1 MGKFYKILF
10 LFLAFFGEKSI
21 AQISLTGGA
30 YTQNFN
36 SLANTGT
43 SSVVPAGWAFSESG
57 SGANT
62 VYTAGTGT
70 GNTGDTYSFGT
81 AAADRA
87 FGGLQSGSL
96 IPIIGAQFTN
106 NTGGTITDLS
116 ITYIGEQW
124 RLGATGRNDR
134 MDFQYSTSATSI
146 ITGTWTDENSLDF
159 TAPNSTGTVGAL
171 DGNVAANRTSITL
184 TITGLSI
191 TNGST
196 FWIRWNDLNASGAD
210 DGLGIDD
217 FSITPTFIAPNTLTT
232 SAVVG
237 SPFSVSCLA
246 GASLNVDFTSV
257 GTFTAG
263 NVYSA
268 EISDAAGSFALPTV
282 IGTLTSTANSGTIAS
297 TIPANMASG
306 GTYRIRVVSNLPLT
320 TGTDNGTN
328 LAINLTG
335 GACGISTSA
344 IVGSPFTVACLSGT
358 AVNVD
363 FTSVGTFTAG
373 NVYTAQLS
381 DAAGSF
387 TAPVTI
393 GTLTSTANS
402 GTIAST
408 IPAGTLTGAG
418 YRIRVVSANTA
429 YNGSDNGTNLTINF
443 SGVPCGITTGV
454 ISGSPFTVDCTTFQV
469 TTVPFTSNGNFN
481 AGNIFR
487 AQLSDASGSFA
498 FPITIGELTLSGVS
512 PTSTIPSTILAGLTP
527 SANYRIRVVSTNPI
541 TTGTDNGVDLSVTNA
556 LSPCYGP
563 IIVNEISQGGSG
575 NKEYF
580 ELLVVAN
587 DPCATID
594 IRNFIIDDNNGDF
607 SNGAASG
614 AGIAAGHMRF
624 TSSNQ
629 WSNVPS
635 GSLIVIYN
643 SSDINTAVPADDP
656 SDLII
661 PDKVYI
667 LPSNSTLLEGCVTRP
682 TSTDN
687 SYSPCVYGIG
697 NWNYISLANGEDAAQ
712 VRYPNGVYSH
722 GFSWGTA
729 TLPAVMD
736 GGPDN
741 LLIGTTTTL
750 GQNIG
755 FENTT
760 NNDYTLA
767 ANYQRGSVPTDETP
781 GAANSAVNAAF
792 IATLICTALPVE
804 LIDFNVIKHEK
815 FNYIF
820 WTTATETNTSHFV
833 LERSTDMENF
843 IQIAQ
848 ITASGNSN
856 SPRNYSCADD
866 HPETGYS
873 YYRLKIV
880 DLNGEIQYSNVRMVF
895 RQNAVEMPT
904 LNGNIFH
911 LSTCETGTQIK
922 VFDATGRLIEE
933 KMTTGENYSI
943 EHLQN
948 GFYLIH
954 ITCNRTEY
962 IFKTSLQK

>member
-1 MGKFYKILF
+1 MGKFYKYFHKKIIIILF
-10 LFLAFFGEKSI
+10 GIISI
-21 AQISLTGGA
+21 NNSYSQILTFDYA
-30 YTQNFN
+30 
-36 SLANTGT
+36 
-43 SSVVPAGWAFSESG
+43 
-57 SGANT
+57 
-62 VYTAGTGT
+62 
-70 GNTGDTYSFGT
+70 GNTGSEVTDASNSNNVNLGT
-81 AAADRA
+81 STISRGAGITASANADRFNA
-87 FGGLQSGSL
+87 IDWAVTSIANAVSGNDYME
-96 IPIIGAQFTN
+96 F
-106 NTGGTITDLS
+106 TIT
-116 ITYIGEQW
+116 
-124 RLGATGRNDR
+124 
-134 MDFQYSTSATSI
+134 
-146 ITGTWTDENSLDF
+146 
-159 TAPNSTGTVGAL
+159 PNAGFS
-171 DGNVAANRTSITL
+171 
-184 TITGLSI
+184 
-191 TNGST
+191 
-196 FWIRWNDLNASGAD
+196 
-210 DGLGIDD
+210 
-217 FSITPTFIAPNTLTT
+217 FSITSIVISLQRSSTGPSGIALRSSADGYVSNLGGAQAINDVTTTQTFTFTFAQTNDCNTPVAYRIYMFAESTLGSGGPGDFAGNDIIVNGSVNACSSNTITT
-232 SAVVG
+232 SSIAG
-237 SPFSVSCLA
+237 SPFSVTCSA
-246 GASLNVDFTSV
+246 GASLNVDFTSL

-268 EISDAAGSFALPTV
+268 EISDAAGSFAFPTV
-282 IGTLTSTANSGTIAS
+282 IGTLNSTANSGTIAS

-306 GTYRIRVVSNLPLT
+306 GAYRIRVVSNLPLT

-387 TAPVTI
+387 TTPVTI

-418 YRIRVVSANTA
+418 YRIRVVSTNTA
-429 YNGSDNGTNLTINF
+429 YTGSDNGTNLTINF
-443 SGVPCGITTGV
+443 SGAPCGITTGV
-454 ISGSPFTVDCTTFQV
+454 ISGSPFTVTCTAFQV
-469 TTVPFTSNGNFN
+469 TSVPFVTNGNFN

-541 TTGTDNGVDLSVTNA
+541 TTGTDNGVDISVNNA

-580 ELLVVAN
+580 ELLVVSN

-624 TSSNQ
+624 TNSNQ

-643 SSDINTAVPADDP
+643 SFDVNTAVPADDP

-697 NWNYISLANGEDAAQ
+697 NWNYISLANGADAAQ

-741 LLIGTTTTL
+741 LLIGTTITSV
-750 GQNIG
+750 QNIG

-767 ANYQRGSVPTDETP
+767 ANFQRGSVPTDETP

-792 IATLICTALPVE
+792 MATLICTALPVE

-880 DLNGEIQYSNVRMVF
+880 DLNDEIQYSNVRMVF
-895 RQNAVEMPT
+895 RQNVVEMPT

-911 LSTCETGTQIK
+911 LSTCETGSQIK
-922 VFDATGRLIEE
+922 VFDAAGRLIEE
-933 KMTTGENYSI
+933 EMTNGENYSI

>member
-1 MGKFYKILF
+1 MGKFYKYFHKKIIIILF
-10 LFLAFFGEKSI
+10 GIISI
-21 AQISLTGGA
+21 NNSYSQILTFDFA
-30 YTQNFN
+30 
-36 SLANTGT
+36 
-43 SSVVPAGWAFSESG
+43 
-57 SGANT
+57 
-62 VYTAGTGT
+62 
-70 GNTGDTYSFGT
+70 GNTGSEVTDVSNFNNVNLGT
-81 AAADRA
+81 STISRGAGITASANGDRFNA
-87 FGGLQSGSL
+87 IDWAVTSIANAVSGNDYME
-96 IPIIGAQFTN
+96 F
-106 NTGGTITDLS
+106 TIT
-116 ITYIGEQW
+116 
-124 RLGATGRNDR
+124 
-134 MDFQYSTSATSI
+134 
-146 ITGTWTDENSLDF
+146 
-159 TAPNSTGTVGAL
+159 PNAGFS
-171 DGNVAANRTSITL
+171 
-184 TITGLSI
+184 
-191 TNGST
+191 
-196 FWIRWNDLNASGAD
+196 
-210 DGLGIDD
+210 
-217 FSITPTFIAPNTLTT
+217 FSITSIVISLQRSSTGPSGIALRSSADGYISNLGGAQAINDVTTTQTFTFTFAQTNDCNTPVAYRIYMFAETTAGSGGPGDLTGNDIIVNGSVNACSSNTITT
-232 SAVVG
+232 SSIAG
-237 SPFSVSCLA
+237 SPFSVTCSA
-246 GASLNVDFTSV
+246 GA
-257 GTFTAG
+257 
-263 NVYSA
+263 
-268 EISDAAGSFALPTV
+268 
-282 IGTLTSTANSGTIAS
+282 
-297 TIPANMASG
+297 
-306 GTYRIRVVSNLPLT
+306 PL
-320 TGTDNGTN
+320 
-328 LAINLTG
+328 
-335 GACGISTSA
+335 
-344 IVGSPFTVACLSGT
+344 
-358 AVNVD
+358 NVD

-387 TAPVTI
+387 ASPVAI
-393 GTLTSTANS
+393 GTLTSSANS

-418 YRIRVVSANTA
+418 YRIRVVSSTPF
-429 YNGSDNGTNLTINF
+429 YSGTDNGSDLTINL
-443 SGVPCGITTGV
+443 SGGPCTTTITTGA

-541 TTGTDNGVDLSVTNA
+541 TTGSDNGVNLSVTNA

-563 IIVNEISQGGSG
+563 IIINEISQGGSG

-614 AGIAAGHMRF
+614 AGIASGHMRF

-643 SSDINTAVPADDP
+643 SLDVNTLVPADDP

-687 SYSPCVYGIG
+687 SYSPCFYGIG
-697 NWNYISLANGEDAAQ
+697 NWNYISLANGADAAQ

-741 LLIGTTTTL
+741 LLIGTTTTSV
-750 GQNIG
+750 QNIG

-767 ANYQRGSVPTDETP
+767 ANFQRGSVPTDETP

-792 IATLICTALPVE
+792 MATLTCTALPVE

-880 DLNGEIQYSNVRMVF
+880 DLNGEIQYGNVRMVF
-895 RQNAVEMPT
+895 RQNVVEMPT

-911 LSTCETGTQIK
+911 LSACKTGSQIK

-933 KMTTGENYSI
+933 EMTAGENYSI